1 MKINMAAILK
11 RGKYFQ
17 INELIGSKVAE
28 EKGIFNLPLDE
39 KVIENLNY
47 SVSRMDEI
55 REGYGKPININSWYR
70 CKDLN
75 EAVGGAKNSYHMSG
89 LAVDL
94 RWDSDLLYHIIEKH
108 NFHKL
113 IREESGNSK
122 WIHIQFLKDRSKE
135 ENKVISIQK

>member
-1 MKINMAAILK
+1 MSAILK

-39 KVIENLNY
+39 KVIDNLNY

-70 CKDLN
+70 CKELN
-75 EAVGGAKNSYHMSG
+75 AEVGGAENSKHLTG
-89 LAVDL
+89 LAVDI
-94 RWDSDLLYHIIEKH
+94 RWDEDLLEYLKQTPQYDKLIIEKAG
-108 NFHKL
+108 KT
-113 IREESGNSK
+113 K
-122 WIHIQFLKDRSKE
+122 WLHLQFKRDRSKE
-135 ENKVISIQK
+135 LNRVISINK

>member
-1 MKINMAAILK
+1 MVAILK
-11 RGKYFQ
+11 CGKYFQ

-70 CKDLN
+70 CKELN
-75 EAVGGAKNSYHMSG
+75 AEVGGTENSKHLTG
-89 LAVDL
+89 LAVDI
-94 RWDSDLLYHIIEKH
+94 RWDEYLLEYLKQTPQYDKLIIEKAG
-108 NFHKL
+108 KT
-113 IREESGNSK
+113 K
-122 WIHIQFLKDRSKE
+122 WLHLQFKRDRSKE
-135 ENKVISIQK
+135 QNKVISIQK

>member
-1 MKINMAAILK
+1 MSAILK

-39 KVIENLNY
+39 KVIDNLNY

-70 CKDLN
+70 CKELN
-75 EAVGGAKNSYHMSG
+75 AEVGGAENSKHLTG
-89 LAVDL
+89 LAVDI
-94 RWDSDLLYHIIEKH
+94 RYDKDLLEYLKQNPQYDKLIIEKAG
-108 NFHKL
+108 KT
-113 IREESGNSK
+113 K
-122 WIHIQFLKDRSKE
+122 WLHIQFKRDRSKE
-135 ENKVISIQK
+135 VNRVLSITK